1 MAIAFAKRVK
11 SLLIL
16 IHYARTKLLWMFLL
30 SIFGQKWVF
39 LTIVKILLLEWK
51 FKGLDKKSRHIWQM
65 VLYVGSGVYEK
76 SEIESLTEKNLQI
89 GG

>member
-1 MAIAFAKRVK
+1 M
-11 SLLIL
+11 
-16 IHYARTKLLWMFLL
+16 
-30 SIFGQKWVF
+30 F